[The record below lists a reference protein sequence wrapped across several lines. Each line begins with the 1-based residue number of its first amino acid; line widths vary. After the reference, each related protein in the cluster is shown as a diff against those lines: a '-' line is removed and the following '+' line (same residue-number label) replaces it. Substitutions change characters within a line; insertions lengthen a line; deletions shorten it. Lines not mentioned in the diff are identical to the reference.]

1 VGVFATTAQGRSPR
15 EQLRAETMPAWS
27 PADASSLGVIDVAF
41 AASIASA
48 TGALFILA
56 NWCCVRSSRRVFFL
70 RLIVFLSL
78 ANLLTAA
85 SYIMSFVEW
94 RVLGGLTG
102 ATRQRYCLTQ
112 AFVMLV
118 FEPASV
124 LWTVCIAVTLHHQV
138 VARRSSPER
147 LERWFHLVSWGVP
160 TAVALVLLLARQLG
174 PADADRAS
182 WCWVAADGPSPP
194 PVNASVA
201 GSDRAEGA
209 AGSPGA
215 PRTRW
220 LQICVFYLPLA
231 FAFAF
236 NLVTYLRVGRAF
248 RQMAAAGTVD
258 AAKERMVQLRLRLY
272 LLVFVAVWAA
282 PLVHRT
288 LELFRCDP
296 GWLRVLH
303 TVTQCSMGFLNC
315 LVYGCNE
322 ATLRPY
328 RSAMSSIRCTL
339 CAGLQLT
346 RLQPRRA
353 PPRAR
358 LASGSALDTSLL
370 PPSSSSSSD
379 RAAAA
384 AAAAEVV
391 QPA

>member
-1 VGVFATTAQGRSPR
+1 MSASAVP
-15 EQLRAETMPAWS
+15 EPDLR
-27 PADASSLGVIDVAF
+27 VIDVAF
-41 AASIASA
+41 AASVASA
-48 TGALFILA
+48 AGALFILA

-85 SYIMSFVEW
+85 SYIMSFAEW
-94 RVLGGLTG
+94 RVAGGLTG
-102 ATRQRYCLTQ
+102 GARQRYCIAQ

-124 LWTVCIAVTLHHQV
+124 LWTVCIAVTLHCQV

-147 LERWFHLVSWGVP
+147 LELWFHLVSWGVP
-160 TAVALVLLLARQLG
+160 TAIALLLLLAHQLG
-174 PADADRAS
+174 PADAHHTA
-182 WCWVAADGPSPP
+182 WCWIAADGPRPL
-194 PVNASVA
+194 PVNVSNAAS
-201 GSDRAEGA
+201 SDRAYGAEGRA
-209 AGSPGA
+209 GA

-231 FAFAF
+231 AAFAF

-258 AAKERMVQLRLRLY
+258 AAKERMVQMRLRLY

-282 PLVHRT
+282 PLAHRT
-288 LELFRCDP
+288 LELFGRDSA
-296 GWLRVLH
+296 WLRVLH
-303 TVTQCSMGFLNC
+303 TATQCSMGLLNC

-328 RSAMSSIRCTL
+328 RNAMSGIRCTL
-339 CAGLQLT
+339 CAGLQLS
-346 RLQPRRA
+346 RLQPRRS
-353 PPRAR
+353 PLRGR
-358 LASGSALDTSLL
+358 FERGSALDASLL
-370 PPSSSSSSD
+370 PPPSSSGD

-384 AAAAEVV
+384 AEAAAEVV
-391 QPA
+391 QPV

>member
-1 VGVFATTAQGRSPR
+1 MQV
-15 EQLRAETMPAWS
+15 
-27 PADASSLGVIDVAF
+27 ADAASSLGVIDVAF
-41 AASIASA
+41 AASVASA
-48 TGALFILA
+48 AGALFVLA

-70 RLIVFLSL
+70 RLIVFLSM

-102 ATRQRYCLTQ
+102 GARQRYCLAQ
-112 AFVMLV
+112 AFLMLV

-160 TAVALVLLLARQLG
+160 TAIALLLLLTHQLG
-174 PADADRAS
+174 PADAQHAA
-182 WCWVAADGPSPP
+182 WCWIAADGASLLP
-194 PVNASVA
+194 ASVVA
-201 GSDRAEGA
+201 GGGDRAEGA
-209 AGSPGA
+209 EGGVGA

-220 LQICVFYLPLA
+220 LQICVFYVPLA
-231 FAFAF
+231 AAFAV

-258 AAKERMVQLRLRLY
+258 AAKERMVQMRLRMY

-282 PLVHRT
+282 PLAHRT
-288 LELFRCDP
+288 LELFGRDP
-296 GWLRVLH
+296 AWLRVLH
-303 TVTQCSMGFLNC
+303 TATQCSMGLLNC

-328 RSAMSSIRCTL
+328 RNAMSGIRCTL
-339 CAGLQLT
+339 CAGLQLS
-346 RLQPRRA
+346 RLQTRRS
-353 PPRAR
+353 PAR
-358 LASGSALDTSLL
+358 GRLESGSALDTSLL
-370 PPSSSSSSD
+370 PPPSSSRD
-379 RAAAA
+379 GAATAE
-384 AAAAEVV
+384 AAAEVV
-391 QPA
+391 EPA